1 MELYAEYIKER
12 EDANLEY
19 NDKGF
24 MSWKYDGNGVFIL
37 DAYVKPEYRKC
48 GVVRNLLKLITEK
61 TKTNEVYTTTD
72 INANGWELSEKA
84 IIALGFKKNTTIGSL
99 NYYIMKIERED

>member
-1 MELYAEYIKER
+1 MELYAKYIKER

-24 MSWKYDGNGVFIL
+24 MSWKRDGNGVFIL
-37 DAYVKPEYRKC
+37 DAYVKPEYRKY
-48 GVVRNLLKLITEK
+48 GVCRKLLNSIIESTK
-61 TKTNEVYTTTD
+61 TKEVYTTTD
-72 INANGWELSEKA
+72 INANNWELSEKA

-99 NYYIMKIERED
+99 NYYIMNIEREY